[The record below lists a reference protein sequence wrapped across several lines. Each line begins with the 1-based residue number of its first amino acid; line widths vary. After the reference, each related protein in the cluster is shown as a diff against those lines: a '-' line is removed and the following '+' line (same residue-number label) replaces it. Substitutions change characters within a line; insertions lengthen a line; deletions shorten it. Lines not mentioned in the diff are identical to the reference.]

1 MSVESDTEDAKPE
14 KKKARMNPL
23 QYPRVKDRTGEE
35 TVFKIEE

>member
-1 MSVESDTEDAKPE
+1 MSVESDKEDAKPE
-14 KKKARMNPL
+14 KKARMNPL